1 MRLKI
6 TESKNAKSLYVIKSV
21 YNKKTKSNTSKIVE
35 KLGTY
40 EDLKNKLNGEDPI
53 EWAKNYVN
61 ELNQREKE
69 QSKDIMVKLS
79 PVKLLEKDRQNLFNG
94 GYLFLQKLYYEI
106 GLNKLTSEISSRYDF
121 EFNLDSILSRLLYSR
136 IIYPSSKRST
146 FELSSKYIEEPD
158 FELHQIYR
166 ALEVLCKESDLIQ
179 AELYKNT
186 TRIMKRNT
194 KVLYYDCTNYYFE
207 IEEAEG
213 IKQYGVSKEHR
224 PNPLVQMGLFMDE
237 NGIPLAFDLFNG
249 NTNEQITLK
258 PLEKKILSEF
268 ELSKFVVCTDGGLS
282 SYTNRK
288 FNNIQGRAFVTTQSV
303 KKLSSFLTEWALSPE
318 GWRKPGDTDLY
329 DLNKLDE
336 KKYKDVTFYKERWIK
351 ENDLEQ
357 RLIVTYSIKYR
368 DYHRSIREKHIIR
381 AEKLI
386 DQSPE
391 KIGQARQTDCKRLI
405 SQTHVTGEG
414 EIADKVLLSI
424 DEDKIKDEAVYDGF
438 YAVCTNLE
446 DDASEI
452 ARINKMRWRVE
463 ECFRIM
469 KSELRTRPVY
479 LARDTRIKGHFLTCF
494 MALVLY
500 RIIETKLNHEFSSC
514 EILQTLKGMNFYKT
528 EVDDYI
534 PAYTRTELT
543 DRLHDVFQLRT
554 DFQIIPKKSMKKIL
568 KESKSEKSTQKSK

>member
-35 KLGTY
+35 KLGTFD
-40 EDLKNKLNGEDPI
+40 DLNKKLNGEDPI
-53 EWAKNYVN
+53 EWAKKYVD
-61 ELNQREKE
+61 ELNRKEKE
-69 QSKDIMVKLS
+69 QSEDVMVKFS
-79 PVKLLEKDRQNLFNG
+79 PAKPLEKDRQSLFNG
-94 GYLFLQKLYYEI
+94 GYLFLQKIYHEV
-106 GLNKLTSEISSRYDF
+106 GLKKLTADISRRYNF

-146 FELSSKYIEEPD
+146 FELSSNYIEEPD

-186 TRIMKRNT
+186 AKVINRNT
-194 KVLYYDCTNYYFE
+194 RVLYYDCTNYYFE
-207 IEEAEG
+207 IEEADG
-213 IKQYGVSKEHR
+213 MKQYGVSKEHR
-224 PNPLVQMGLFMDE
+224 PNPIVQMGLFMDE
-237 NGIPLAFDLFNG
+237 NGIPLAFDLSSG

-282 SYTNRK
+282 SHANRK
-288 FNNIQGRAFVTTQSV
+288 FNNIQGRAFVTTQSI
-303 KKLSSFLTEWALSPE
+303 KKLPTFLAEWALSTE
-318 GWRKPGDTDLY
+318 GWRKPGDKNIFDL
-329 DLNKLDE
+329 DKLDE
-336 KKYKDVTFYKERWIK
+336 EKYKDVTFYKERWIK
-351 ENDLEQ
+351 EKDLEQ
-357 RLIVTYSIKYR
+357 RLIITYNIKYR
-368 DYHRSIREKHIIR
+368 DYHRKIREKHIVR

-386 DQSPE
+386 NTTPE
-391 KIGQARQTDCKRLI
+391 RISQARQTDYKRLI
-405 SQTHVTGEG
+405 TQTHVTGDG
-414 EIADKVLLSI
+414 EIADKVALTI
-424 DEDKIKDEAVYDGF
+424 DEDKISGEAAYDGF

-452 ARINKMRWRVE
+452 ARINKMRWKVE

-469 KSELRTRPVY
+469 KSELKARPVY
-479 LARDTRIKGHFLTCF
+479 LTRETRIKAHFLTCF

-500 RIIETKLNHEFSSC
+500 RIVETKLDQEFSSS
-514 EILQTLKGMNFYKT
+514 EIIQTLKEMNFYKT

-534 PAYTRTELT
+534 PTYTRTDLT
-543 DRLHDVFQLRT
+543 DRLHDAFQMRT

-568 KESKSEKSTQKSK
+568 KDSKIEKSTRNKE

>member
-6 TESKNAKSLYVIKSV
+6 TESKNAKSLYVIKSI

-35 KLGTY
+35 KLGTFD
-40 EDLKNKLNGEDPI
+40 DLNKKLNGEDPI
-53 EWAKNYVN
+53 EWAKKYVD
-61 ELNQREKE
+61 ELNRKEKE
-69 QSKDIMVKLS
+69 QSEDVMVKFS
-79 PVKLLEKDRQNLFNG
+79 PAKPLEKDRQSLFNG
-94 GYLFLQKLYYEI
+94 GYLFLQKIYHEV
-106 GLNKLTSEISSRYDF
+106 GLKKLTADISRRYNF

-146 FELSSKYIEEPD
+146 FELSSNYIEEPD

-186 TRIMKRNT
+186 AKVINRNT
-194 KVLYYDCTNYYFE
+194 RVLYYDCTNYYFE
-207 IEEAEG
+207 IEEADG
-213 IKQYGVSKEHR
+213 MKQYGVSKEHR
-224 PNPLVQMGLFMDE
+224 PNPIVQMGLFMDE
-237 NGIPLAFDLFNG
+237 NGIPLAFDLSSG

-282 SYTNRK
+282 SHANRK
-288 FNNIQGRAFVTTQSV
+288 FNNIQGRAFVTTQSI
-303 KKLSSFLTEWALSPE
+303 KKLPTFLAEWALSTE
-318 GWRKPGDTDLY
+318 GWRKPGDKNIFDL
-329 DLNKLDE
+329 DKLDE
-336 KKYKDVTFYKERWIK
+336 EKYKDVTFYKERWIK
-351 ENDLEQ
+351 EKDLEQ
-357 RLIVTYSIKYR
+357 RLIITYNIKYR
-368 DYHRSIREKHIIR
+368 DYHRKIREKHIVR

-386 DQSPE
+386 NTTPE
-391 KIGQARQTDCKRLI
+391 RISQARQTDYKRLI
-405 SQTHVTGEG
+405 TQTHVTGDG
-414 EIADKVLLSI
+414 EIADKVALTI
-424 DEDKIKDEAVYDGF
+424 DEDKISGEAAYDGF

-452 ARINKMRWRVE
+452 ARINKMRWKVE

-469 KSELRTRPVY
+469 KSELKARPVY
-479 LARDTRIKGHFLTCF
+479 LTRETRIKAHFLTCF

-500 RIIETKLNHEFSSC
+500 RIVETKLDQEFSSS
-514 EILQTLKGMNFYKT
+514 EIIQTLKEMNFYKT

-534 PAYTRTELT
+534 PAYTRTDLT
-543 DRLHDVFQLRT
+543 DRLHDAFQMRT

-568 KESKSEKSTQKSK
+568 KDSKMEKSTRNKE

>member
-40 EDLKNKLNGEDPI
+40 DDLKRKLNGEDPI
-53 EWAKNYVN
+53 EWAKKYVG
-61 ELNQREKE
+61 ELNRKEKE
-69 QSKDIMVKLS
+69 QSEDLMVMFS
-79 PVKLLEKDRQNLFNG
+79 PAKPLEKDRQNLFNG
-94 GYLFLQKLYYEI
+94 GYLFLQKIYHEL
-106 GLNKLTSEISSRYDF
+106 GLKKLTADISGRYNF
-121 EFNLDSILSRLLYSR
+121 EYNLDSILSRLLYSR

-146 FELSSKYIEEPD
+146 YELSSKYIEEPD

-186 TRIMKRNT
+186 AKVLNRNT
-194 KVLYYDCTNYYFE
+194 RVLYYDCTNYYFE
-207 IEEAEG
+207 IEEADG
-213 IKQYGVSKEHR
+213 LKQYGVSKENR
-224 PNPLVQMGLFMDE
+224 PNPIVQMGLFMDE
-237 NGIPLAFDLFNG
+237 NGIPLAFDLSSG

-282 SYTNRK
+282 SYANRK
-288 FNNIQGRAFVTTQSV
+288 FNDIQGRAFVTTQSI
-303 KKLSSFLTEWALSPE
+303 KKLPAFLTEWALSTE
-318 GWRKPGDTDLY
+318 GWRKPGDNNLF
-329 DLNKLDE
+329 NIEKLDE
-336 KKYKDVTFYKERWIK
+336 EKYKDVTFYKERWIK
-351 ENDLEQ
+351 EKDLDQ

-368 DYHRSIREKHIIR
+368 DYHRKIREKHIVR

-386 DQSPE
+386 DKSPE
-391 KIGQARQTDCKRLI
+391 KISQARQTDYKRLI
-405 SQTHVTGEG
+405 TQTHVTGDG
-414 EIADKVLLSI
+414 EIADKTALSI
-424 DEDKIKDEAVYDGF
+424 DEEKIKGEAAYDGF

-452 ARINKMRWRVE
+452 AHINNMRWKVE

-469 KSELRTRPVY
+469 KSELKTRPVY
-479 LARDTRIKGHFLTCF
+479 LARDTRIKAHFLTCF

-500 RIIETKLNHEFSSC
+500 RIVETKLNHEFSSS
-514 EILQTLKGMNFYKT
+514 EIIKTLKEMNFYKT
-528 EVDDYI
+528 EVHDYI
-534 PAYTRTELT
+534 PTYTRTELT
-543 DRLHDVFQLRT
+543 DRLHEAFQLRT

-568 KESKSEKSTQKSK
+568 KDSKTKKSTQITE

>member
-6 TESKNAKSLYVIKSV
+6 TESKNAKSLYVIKSI

-35 KLGTY
+35 KLGTFD
-40 EDLKNKLNGEDPI
+40 DLNKKLNGEDPI
-53 EWAKNYVN
+53 EWAKKYVD
-61 ELNQREKE
+61 ELNRKEKE
-69 QSKDIMVKLS
+69 QSEDVMVKFS
-79 PVKLLEKDRQNLFNG
+79 PAKPLEKDRQSLFNG
-94 GYLFLQKLYYEI
+94 GYLFLQKIYHEV
-106 GLNKLTSEISSRYDF
+106 GLKKLTADISRRYNF

-146 FELSSKYIEEPD
+146 FELSSNYIEEPD

-186 TRIMKRNT
+186 AKVINRNT
-194 KVLYYDCTNYYFE
+194 RVLYYDCTNYYFE
-207 IEEAEG
+207 IEEADG
-213 IKQYGVSKEHR
+213 MKQYGVSKEHR
-224 PNPLVQMGLFMDE
+224 PNPIVQMGLFMDE
-237 NGIPLAFDLFNG
+237 NGIPLAFDLSSG

-282 SYTNRK
+282 SHANRK
-288 FNNIQGRAFVTTQSV
+288 FNNIQGRAFVTTQSI
-303 KKLSSFLTEWALSPE
+303 KKLPTFLAEWALSTE
-318 GWRKPGDTDLY
+318 GWRKPGDKNIFDL
-329 DLNKLDE
+329 DKLDE
-336 KKYKDVTFYKERWIK
+336 EKYKDVTFYKERWIK
-351 ENDLEQ
+351 EKDLEQ
-357 RLIVTYSIKYR
+357 RLIITYNIKYR
-368 DYHRSIREKHIIR
+368 DYHRKIREKHIVR

-386 DQSPE
+386 NTTPE
-391 KIGQARQTDCKRLI
+391 RISQARQTDYKRLI
-405 SQTHVTGEG
+405 TQTHVTGDG
-414 EIADKVLLSI
+414 EIADKVALTI
-424 DEDKIKDEAVYDGF
+424 DEDKISGEAAYDGF

-452 ARINKMRWRVE
+452 ARINKMRWKVE

-469 KSELRTRPVY
+469 KSELKARPVY
-479 LARDTRIKGHFLTCF
+479 LTRETRIKAHFLTCF

-500 RIIETKLNHEFSSC
+500 RIVETKLDQEFSSS
-514 EILQTLKGMNFYKT
+514 EIIQTLKEMNFYKT

-534 PAYTRTELT
+534 PAYTRTDLT
-543 DRLHDVFQLRT
+543 DRLHDAFQMRT

-568 KESKSEKSTQKSK
+568 KDSKTEKSTRNKE